1 MVVGI
6 LLAAG
11 AGQRFGGGK
20 LLAEMANGQCIAEVA
35 CRALIPAVDRL
46 IAVVRRGDE
55 ALAARLAACGAEICV
70 AVDAQ
75 RGMGASLAAGVA
87 QAPDGDGWLIALG
100 DMPLVASTDSTRVAD
115 ALRGGALIVVPVA
128 DGRRGHPVGFA
139 PRFLPDLLAL
149 SGDAGARALL
159 SKYSA
164 EVVEIPVG
172 DARRWCDVDTS
183 DDLAVARAL
192 FKQS

>member
-1 MVVGI
+1 MKNPAMTIDLEYLDTLIQKDKEKGLFRCKREMFTNKDLFDLEMKHI
-6 LLAAG
+6 FEGNWIYLAHESQLPKVNDYYTTKIGRQPVFITRNKDNQLNCFINACAHRG
-11 AGQRFGGGK
+11 ATLARFKREGY
-20 LLAEMANGQCIAEVA
+20 V
-35 CRALIPAVDRL
+35 PARD
-46 IAVVRRGDE
+46 
-55 ALAARLAACGAEICV
+55 
-70 AVDAQ
+70 
-75 RGMGASLAAGVA
+75 
-87 QAPDGDGWLIALG
+87 
-100 DMPLVASTDSTRVAD
+100 
-115 ALRGGALIVVPVA
+115 IV
-128 DGRRGHPVGFA
+128 
-139 PRFLPDLLAL
+139 LAL